1 MYMVQNDYG
10 MRLSTLSQLI
20 GNLLWI
26 IRETDLSKFLCETS
40 LLGQSLT
47 LTASWITWII
57 FTLLCAVSKGFMK
70 AFKVFIKS
78 FEAPQK
84 KCENNL
90 FSLFTSR
97 NIVKNL
103 EHYST
108 SGFPATWNNKIVILS
123 LVKKKLHPPTNIYL
137 STIETLEKDV
147 KYVQS

>member
-1 MYMVQNDYG
+1 MVQNDYG

-84 KCENNL
+84 SVKITIW

-108 SGFPATWNNKIVILS
+108 SGFPATWNNKIVIFS
-123 LVKKKLHPPTNIYL
+123 LVKKKLHRPTNIYL

>member
-26 IRETDLSKFLCETS
+26 IRETDLSNFLCETS

-57 FTLLCAVSKGFMK
+57 FTLLCAVSKDFMK